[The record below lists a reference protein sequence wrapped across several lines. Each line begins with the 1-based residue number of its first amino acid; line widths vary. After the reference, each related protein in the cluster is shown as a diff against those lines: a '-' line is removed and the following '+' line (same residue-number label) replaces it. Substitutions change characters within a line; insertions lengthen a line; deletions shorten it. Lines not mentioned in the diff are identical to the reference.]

1 MKLEPYLHFSG
12 NCEEALNAYAKA
24 LNGTFTIQMRYDA
37 PEMNAPES
45 YKHKVLHANMIFGTN
60 SIMASDFR
68 PGNEAKHGNNINLSI
83 GMKGLEKGKSI
94 FNELSTQGQ
103 VSMPLEKQF
112 WGAWYGEFTD
122 RFGIRWMFN
131 IED

>member
-24 LNGTFTIQMRYDA
+24 LAGTFNIQMRYDA
-37 PEMNAPES
+37 PEMDAPES
-45 YKHKVLHANMIFGTN
+45 YKHKVLHANMTFGTN
-60 SIMASDFR
+60 SLMASDFH
-68 PGNEAKHGNNINLSI
+68 PGYDAKHGNNTSLSI

-94 FNELSTQGQ
+94 FNELSAQGQ
-103 VSMPLEKQF
+103 VDMPLEKQF